1 MKIFLRA
8 DLGAAHGNADL
19 YEVNERVDL
28 VNVITQFKEGV
39 RAGDDLKPA
48 LKRAIEQ
55 VKQGK
60 SALIGTIAD
69 RRNHG

>member
-1 MKIFLRA
+1 M
-8 DLGAAHGNADL
+8 DLFGPDPDFAGLARSMGWYAEGPIENA
-19 YEVNERVDL
+19 
-28 VNVITQFKEGV
+28 
-39 RAGDDLKPA
+39 DDLKPA

-60 SALIGTIAD
+60 AALIDSVCD

>member
-1 MKIFLRA
+1 MMGWYAEGPIE
-8 DLGAAHGNADL
+8 NA
-19 YEVNERVDL
+19 
-28 VNVITQFKEGV
+28 
-39 RAGDDLKPA
+39 DDLKPA

-60 SALIGTIAD
+60 PALIDSVCD